1 MKFMGRGLSAGKSIS
16 LNPEEMDS
24 STLPGECSH
33 TLTSSVHSCSR
44 LLQRFKLCSGFTQLG
59 TYHLPKRS
67 LQVVQL
73 VDRTPQVVR
82 QQLPHVRIR
91 VDRQMVVSV
100 TFFVLSRIGFS
111 FFCVT
116 VLANPS
122 IDSQILIGNRR
133 IYVDNRLHTLLDIK
147 FNEPFFERGQFPE
160 VIYDGPNPV
169 ALQNPWINGTNA
181 TPFDQGKFY

>member
-1 MKFMGRGLSAGKSIS
+1 VWPFLLFSV
-16 LNPEEMDS
+16 LDS
-24 STLPGECSH
+24 H
-33 TLTSSVHSCSR
+33 
-44 LLQRFKLCSGFTQLG
+44 
-59 TYHLPKRS
+59 
-67 LQVVQL
+67 
-73 VDRTPQVVR
+73 
-82 QQLPHVRIR
+82 
-91 VDRQMVVSV
+91 
-100 TFFVLSRIGFS
+100 
-111 FFCVT
+111 FFCVI

-181 TPFDQGKFY
+181 TPFDQGEFY